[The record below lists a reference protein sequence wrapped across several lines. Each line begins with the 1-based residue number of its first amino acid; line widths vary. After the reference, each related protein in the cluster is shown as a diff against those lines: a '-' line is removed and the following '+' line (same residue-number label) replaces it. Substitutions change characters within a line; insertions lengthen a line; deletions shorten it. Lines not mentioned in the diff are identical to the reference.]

1 MAVTRTIDR
10 WMAWFDDA
18 GNLVKF
24 GVHGDIRGDE
34 QWKDHHGNTKG
45 IEDEQWLEVM
55 ADDEDLPPQFI
66 ADLEA
71 MHAQIVTKVDAK
83 HPIDVP

>member
-1 MAVTRTIDR
+1 MAMTRTIDR

-24 GVHGDIRGDE
+24 GVHGDIKGTE
-34 QWKDHHGNTKG
+34 QWMDEHGNIQTSG
-45 IEDEQWLEVM
+45 GDQWIEVM
-55 ADDEDLPPQFI
+55 ADDEDLPPQFV

-71 MHAQIVTKVDAK
+71 MHASIVAKVDQK
-83 HPIDVP
+83 HSIDVP